1 MAFNKFTNK
10 VMGTVG
16 GAIDKLPVIQD
27 STGLE
32 YDTPYGTILFTKREV
47 EYYNKVFDMLDFDE
61 DEEV

>member
-1 MAFNKFTNK
+1 
-10 VMGTVG
+10 MGTVG